1 VALAN
6 AITVLNPD
14 IVVVGGGV
22 ARAAEKFLGPVRK
35 IARRLVFVP
44 YRRKL
49 RVVPAKLGDT
59 VVVVGAA
66 LLAAREI

>member
-1 VALAN
+1 L
-6 AITVLNPD
+6 LNPD

-22 ARAAEKFLGPVRK
+22 ARAGEKFLKPVRELAK
-35 IARRLVFVP
+35 SLVFEP

-49 RVVPAKLGDT
+49 QVVPAKLGDT